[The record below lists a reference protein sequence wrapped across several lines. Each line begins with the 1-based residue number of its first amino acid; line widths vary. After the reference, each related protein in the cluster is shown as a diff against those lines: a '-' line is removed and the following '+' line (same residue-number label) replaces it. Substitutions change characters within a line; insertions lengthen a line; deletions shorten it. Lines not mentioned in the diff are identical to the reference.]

1 MVTATYC
8 GIDWAEGHHDIALIN
23 DDGALVAKRRIA
35 ESVDG
40 FAELTAMLAAAGDSA
55 HEPILV
61 AMETPHGLLVAALRA
76 AGRPVY
82 AINPLAVAVPGTDL
96 CVGQE
101 TGQTARI
108 KMTWDW

>member
-1 MVTATYC
+1 
-8 GIDWAEGHHDIALIN
+8 
-23 DDGALVAKRRIA
+23 
-35 ESVDG
+35 
-40 FAELTAMLAAAGDSA
+40 
-55 HEPILV
+55 V

-101 TGQTARI
+101 TGTNRTH
-108 KMTWDW
+108 KK